1 MLRPLLLLWTSLP
14 QASPLFAHPVA
25 LLKNSHAHGQVAIDN
40 EVMVAISNSNYAM
53 PGGMLDT
60 WMEGVKRANV
70 TNAMVIAL
78 DRETKD
84 HAESMGV
91 PAHLMILQVRITPVT
106 MCHRAIRGT
115 MLAVA
120 QAYTQKTFLFCQ
132 SNRLMLPGLTTQDG
146 CVATVKA
153 LRDVPLLTLRCYVGF

>member
-1 MLRPLLLLWTSLP
+1 MTAIPRPLLLLWPSLP
-14 QASPLFAHPVA
+14 QASSLFSHPVI
-25 LLKNSHAHGQVAIDN
+25 LLKDSPAHAQVAIDN

-60 WMEGVKRANV
+60 WMDGVKRANV

-91 PAHLMILQVRITPVT
+91 PAHLMTLQVRARPAPA
-106 MCHRAIRGT
+106 CHRAIKGI
-115 MLAVA
+115 MLAAFQTHTRRIPSVA
-120 QAYTQKTFLFCQ
+120 
-132 SNRLMLPGLTTQDG
+132 NP
-146 CVATVKA
+146 AT
-153 LRDVPLLTLRCYVGF
+153 